1 MSQNLAIAILKLLPT
16 DSYMVAAMN
25 ADDLEFCLAAEPRPG
40 IAKFVYRAF
49 NGATCYT
56 GFGSA
61 AHSDFLASL
70 LRDQISAEHGINTII
85 HFRESYW
92 SDIAANARNEI
103 LEETEQPWLK
113 T

>member
-25 ADDLEFCLAAEPRPG
+25 ADDLELCLADKPKPG
-40 IAKFVYRAF
+40 IAKLVYRVF
-49 NGATCYT
+49 NGTTCYT
-56 GFGSA
+56 GIGAA
-61 AHSDFLASL
+61 AHCDFLAHL
-70 LRDQISAEHGINTII
+70 IRYQISAEHGIHTII

-92 SDIAANARNEI
+92 SDIEANARNEI